1 MLGLTLIDIEGYKC
15 KNSVTSDMPAPA
27 PTRPSP
33 KPLIVVVEDEAD
45 LANLIAQY
53 LERAG
58 MRVQV
63 CNRAAHAMKFLQ
75 RNFANLIL
83 LDLVLPDQSGF
94 ELYEDLKA
102 SNITVP
108 VIFLT
113 GNLEEASKI
122 HGLDLGGDDYVTKPF
137 SYAELVARIRAVLR
151 RADYKEDLN
160 LTKNVRVSDEPFDF
174 CGAKITPLRL
184 EIAFPDGQI
193 TTIGRKELGIL
204 SYLHDHP
211 GEVITRKAL
220 IHSVWGQHA
229 DVRSRSL
236 DQYVVKVREVFKS
249 KGLDLADFQTVHG
262 IGYIFDPKRTSK
274 KAT

>member
-1 MLGLTLIDIEGYKC
+1 M
-15 KNSVTSDMPAPA
+15 SVTS
-27 PTRPSP
+27 PTRTTP

-45 LANLIAQY
+45 LASLIGQY

-63 CNRAAHAMKFLQ
+63 CNRASHAVKFLQ
-75 RNFANLIL
+75 RNFANLVL

-102 SNITVP
+102 SDINVP

-151 RADYKEDLN
+151 RADYKADMN
-160 LTKNVRVSDEPFDF
+160 LTKNVKVSDEPFDF
-174 CGAKITPLRL
+174 CGAKITPVRL
-184 EIAFPDGQI
+184 EITFPDGEI
-193 TTIGRKELGIL
+193 MTIGRKELGIL
-204 SYLHDHP
+204 SYLNEHP

-236 DQYVVKVREVFKS
+236 DQYVVKVRDIFKK
-249 KGLDLADFQTVHG
+249 KGLDLADFRTVHG
-262 IGYIFDPKRTSK
+262 IGYIFDPKKVSK
-274 KAT
+274 KGF

>member
-1 MLGLTLIDIEGYKC
+1 MADQA
-15 KNSVTSDMPAPA
+15 APRS
-27 PTRPSP
+27 TP
-33 KPLIVVVEDEAD
+33 KPLIVVVEDEPE

-53 LERAG
+53 LERAE

-63 CNRAAHAMKFLQ
+63 CNRAGHAMKFLQ

-83 LDLVLPDQSGF
+83 LDLMLPDQPGF
-94 ELYEDLKA
+94 ALYTDLKA
-102 SNITVP
+102 ANINVP

-113 GNLEEASKI
+113 ANVEEASKV
-122 HGLDLGGDDYVTKPF
+122 HGLDLGADDYVTKPF

-160 LTKNVRVSDEPFDF
+160 LTKNVRVNDEPFAF
-174 CGAKITPLRL
+174 CGARVNPVRL
-184 EIAFPDGQI
+184 EIEFPGGEAAAV
-193 TTIGRKELGIL
+193 GRKELGIL
-204 SYLHDHP
+204 SYLNEHP

-236 DQYVVKVREVFKS
+236 DQYIVKVRDLFKR
-249 KGLDLADFQTVHG
+249 KGLDLSDFRTVHG
-262 IGYIFDPKRTSK
+262 IGYIFDPKKVSK
-274 KAT
+274 KGV